1 MMRVEINMD
10 DSVRGIVA
18 KYASETDKTMPEA
31 YRDLIIQGL
40 VISDVEF
47 PTFSPDVS
55 IDEDALKVKEM
66 DSDEY
71 EITMLDGDSE
81 DG

>member
-1 MMRVEINMD
+1 MD

>member
-55 IDEDALKVKEM
+55 IDEDALKVNGM
-66 DSDEY
+66 DSGEY

-81 DG
+81 EG